1 MGLFD
6 FLFGKSK
13 CPQCGAKGARTSG
26 GRLRCPNP
34 SCPNFDAALAAS
46 AASVRDAGPSAAAKA
61 ASAKRP
67 SFSPAQTLSIRY
79 RNFQGQDKVF
89 VADADSLRRKH
100 NHVSAQVAP
109 TGQRISFSRDRLQ
122 NLDDVDAALS
132 RNESA
137 RKGPSGPTARERQVL
152 AYHKK
157 YKSTSPLYEQV
168 RAKYPNW

>member
-46 AASVRDAGPSAAAKA
+46 AASARGSGRSARA
-61 ASAKRP
+61 ASSARR
-67 SFSPAQTLSIRY
+67 SRFSPAQTLSIRY
-79 RNFQGQDKVF
+79 RNFQGQDKTF

-100 NHVSAQVAP
+100 NHLTAQVAP
-109 TGQRISFSRDRLQ
+109 TGQRISFSRDRVQ
-122 NLDDVDAALS
+122 NLEELDAVLS
-132 RNESA
+132 TSESA
-137 RKGPSGPTARERQVL
+137 KKSATGPTARERQVL

-157 YKSTSPLYEQV
+157 YKSTSPLFEQI